1 MIIAR
6 KLKTKSFTGR
16 DLVERLYS
24 DGWTIEQREFGKFS
38 NIRELIKRHG
48 VKRTYKK
55 LVGEKRKS
63 IADKVARSM
72 RNDVARNIKANRSLS
87 RMPIVTDQ
95 EFHNKVIQEANKR
108 RIGVSHEDTFAKLTG
123 HKGGNFIEHNLKPA
137 KRMLRKFKPVK
148 DPKNTLQ
155 ETIQQVQTNDK
166 MINLNTRRGENSH
179 IALHEVGH
187 DEARKKPISGIVA
200 FTSKFFKKRFKRPLF
215 KNKVKGGPI
224 SFSKDY
230 VGKKLIV
237 KNEQNAWKEGSKI
250 ADKLGI
256 ISEKRSVA
264 KVAEDL
270 AVETYKSTGDAKM
283 KESIYKAI
291 QIPSRAYNKNSV
303 FPDSKTRKRMW
314 KKNKRGN

>member
-200 FTSKFFKKRFKRPLF
+200 FTSKFFKKRFKRDL
-215 KNKVKGGPI
+215 
-224 SFSKDY
+224 FSK
-230 VGKKLIV
+230 I
-237 KNEQNAWKEGSKI
+237 
-250 ADKLGI
+250 
-256 ISEKRSVA
+256 R
-264 KVAEDL
+264 
-270 AVETYKSTGDAKM
+270 
-283 KESIYKAI
+283 
-291 QIPSRAYNKNSV
+291 
-303 FPDSKTRKRMW
+303 
-314 KKNKRGN
+314 

>member
-256 ISEKRSVA
+256 IPEK
-264 KVAEDL
+264 DL
-270 AVETYKSTGDAKM
+270 QLKQQK
-283 KESIYKAI
+283 I
-291 QIPSRAYNKNSV
+291 QQLKRINLREM
-303 FPDSKTRKRMW
+303 RK
-314 KKNKRGN
+314 

>member
-87 RMPIVTDQ
+87 RMPIV
-95 EFHNKVIQEANKR
+95 
-108 RIGVSHEDTFAKLTG
+108 TG

-256 ISEKRSVA
+256 IPEKRSVA